1 MEVEAGLLADQVA
14 AKEGSLSVDAVPE
27 RALVA
32 FTKGVIVI
40 EFAVASLEIDLKKFE
55 ETAICALVIWYTKRN
70 NQNCRLSYHRM
81 PFDMYTAVM
90 TD

>member
-27 RALVA
+27 RALIA

-40 EFAVASLEIDLKKFE
+40 EFAVASLEIDLKKVRRDSNLCVSNMVY
-55 ETAICALVIWYTKRN
+55 ET
-70 NQNCRLSYHRM
+70 Q
-81 PFDMYTAVM
+81 
-90 TD
+90 